1 MSRDRKENPLDFLKG
16 LLMLGVIY
24 GHAVTAL
31 KGPYSVATPLALL
44 VRTYDMPFF
53 MVISGYLLS
62 KTVRKYPLG
71 RHLANRVGGT
81 VVPTVFLGGIF
92 AVITYLFLGSFSLLN
107 CVRYILN
114 IWFIWASVISAVVI
128 LLVEHL
134 IPWERLRLAAYA
146 LIAVGFHFLPV
157 DTYNLSYMFPFY
169 VLGLL
174 YSRYFAGFLEKRK
187 RVLLPAAVCLYLVA
201 FSFWKSDYT
210 IWNAGGYVLENTPF
224 VLGAT
229 AFRFGIAVLGCLWVK
244 PLAYGLYRLLQRDYP
259 GIRRWICEMGQHSLV
274 YYVAHAFL
282 VSQVL
287 STLVEICCG
296 RLASPP
302 LWIEN
307 AVLLQLVVAPCA
319 CAITALLIRA
329 GICVIRRF
337 APNIVQKL
345 VFGIKFFSGP
355 KQTV

>member
-1 MSRDRKENPLDFLKG
+1 MDRKENPLDFLKG

-134 IPWERLRLAAYA
+134 ISRDRFKLAVYA
-146 LIAVGFHFLPV
+146 LIAVALHFLPT

-169 VLGLL
+169 VLGFL

-187 RVLLPAAVCLYLVA
+187 ALLPAAICLYLVA

-210 IWNAGGYVLENTPF
+210 IWNAGGYVLENTRF

-244 PLAYGLYRLLQRDYP
+244 PLAYALYKLLQRDYP
-259 GIRRWICEMGQHSLV
+259 EMRRRICSIGRYSLV
-274 YYVAHAFL
+274 YYIVHAFL

-287 STLVEICCG
+287 GTLVEIFCS
-296 RLASPP
+296 RVASPA
-302 LWIEN
+302 WIEN
-307 AVLLQLVVAPCA
+307 SLLLQLVIAPFVCL
-319 CAITALLIRA
+319 ITVLLIRVFVY
-329 GICVIRRF
+329 VIERF
-337 APNIVQKL
+337 APKAIQKL
-345 VFGIKFFSGP
+345 VFGIKFYDRGSE
-355 KQTV
+355 KLTVL

>member
-1 MSRDRKENPLDFLKG
+1 MDRKENPLDFLKG

-31 KGPYSVATPLALL
+31 KGPYSVSTPLALL

-174 YSRYFAGFLEKRK
+174 YSRYFAGFVEKRK

-210 IWNAGGYVLENTPF
+210 IWNAGGYVLENTRF

-244 PLAYGLYRLLQRDYP
+244 HLTYALYHLLQRDYS
-259 GIRRWICEMGQHSLV
+259 GMRRWICSIGRYSLV
-274 YYVAHAFL
+274 YYIVHAFL
-282 VSQVL
+282 ISQVL
-287 STLVEICCG
+287 STLVEAYCG
-296 RLASPP
+296 RLVSAPF
-302 LWIEN
+302 WIEN
-307 AVLLQLVVAPCA
+307 TVLLQLVIAPCV
-319 CAITALLIRA
+319 CVITALMIWG
-329 GICVIRRF
+329 GIWMIERF
-337 APNIVQKL
+337 APKAIQKL
-345 VFGIKFFSGP
+345 AFGVRFFSASE
-355 KQTV
+355 KTV